1 MKRNLVGLLLV
12 PTFFLMGCENDPFR
26 NAGRCEVPG
35 EHKTIEG
42 ELAVCAGLED
52 KYKFYFEGPHFEA
65 IYLLGKAEHEVLN
78 FDNEEPF
85 LRLAEQRG
93 YKDLTWRTD
102 WVISNDEI
110 ARFANGD
117 KRWDSL
123 IEANSTYSSLKTE
136 FDSAQKY
143 RFQMLKEYR
152 NGKVSR
158 QIAFEAQQD
167 ALAIADKRDV
177 AMDQYLAKLAVLRA
191 EIRNKY
197 LVSNPLESMMFV
209 IAKQHKL

>member
-1 MKRNLVGLLLV
+1 VKQNLAGLLLV
-12 PTFFLMGCENDPFR
+12 PTLFLMGCENDPFR
-26 NAGRCEVPG
+26 NAGKCGMPG
-35 EHKTIEG
+35 EYKTVES
-42 ELAVCAGLED
+42 ELAVCAGLEGQ
-52 KYKFYFEGPHFEA
+52 YKFYFEGPHFEA
-65 IYLLGKAEHEVLN
+65 IYLLGKVEHEYLT

-117 KRWDSL
+117 KRWDGL
-123 IEANSTYSSLKTE
+123 IEANSIYSSLKTE
-136 FDSAQKY
+136 FDAAQKY
-143 RFQMLKEYR
+143 RFQMLKEFR

-177 AMDQYLAKLAVLRA
+177 AMNQYLAKLAVLKA

-197 LVSNPLESMMFV
+197 SVSSPLESMMFV
-209 IAKQHKL
+209 IAKQHNL